1 MKNKSLLLSLL
12 LVTILISCSNNQKE
26 TEMIEKKPF
35 GKTSDGTE
43 TFLYTLKNKN
53 GIIAE
58 ITNYGAAVVS
68 LTVPDKYGNYNDIVL
83 GYDDV
88 SGYEKC
94 QSYFGV
100 IVGRYG
106 NRIGDGKFTIDG
118 KEYQVSIND
127 GKNSLHGGFKGLNK
141 RVWNAEPIFGDSSQ
155 SLKLTYI
162 SEDGEE
168 GFPGK
173 VEISVTYTLNDKN
186 ELALY
191 YSGTTDKPTILN
203 PTHHS
208 YFNLTG
214 DFTKTILEHQLMI
227 DAETFT
233 PVDNGLIT
241 TGVFEKVEG
250 TPMDFRVFTNIGAK
264 INDKFEQLEF
274 GKGYDHNW
282 VINNWDGSV
291 KKVAELYE
299 PVTGRLM
306 EVISDQP
313 GIQFYSGNFLNG
325 SAVGKGGVIYNHRTG
340 LCLEAQHHPDSPNKP
355 NFPSVQLNPGDHY
368 KQVTIYKFS
377 VK

>member
-1 MKNKSLLLSLL
+1 
-12 LVTILISCSNNQKE
+12 
-26 TEMIEKKPF
+26 MIEKKTF
-35 GKTSDGTE
+35 GKISDGTE

-68 LTVPDKYGNYNDIVL
+68 LTAPDKNGELKDIVL
-83 GYDDV
+83 GYDEAA
-88 SGYEKC
+88 SYEKC

-106 NRIGDGKFTIDG
+106 NRIGEGKFTLDG
-118 KEYQVSIND
+118 KEYQVSVND
-127 GKNSLHGGFKGLNK
+127 GKNSLHGGFKGFNK
-141 RVWNAEPIFGDSSQ
+141 RVWKAEPIMGDSSQ

-168 GFPGK
+168 GYPGK

-191 YSGTTDKPTILN
+191 YSATTDKPTIMN

-214 DFTKTILEHQLMI
+214 DFTKPILDHQLMI
-227 DAETFT
+227 DAETYT

-241 TGVFEKVEG
+241 TGEFASVAG
-250 TPMDFRVFTNIGAK
+250 NPMDFRVLTNIGAK
-264 INDKFEQLEF
+264 INDKFEQLVF

-299 PVTGRLM
+299 PASGRLM

-313 GIQFYSGNFLNG
+313 GLQFYSGNFLNG
-325 SAVGKGGVIYNHRTG
+325 SAVGKGGVVYNYRTG

-355 NFPSVQLNPGDHY
+355 NFPSVRLNPGEQY